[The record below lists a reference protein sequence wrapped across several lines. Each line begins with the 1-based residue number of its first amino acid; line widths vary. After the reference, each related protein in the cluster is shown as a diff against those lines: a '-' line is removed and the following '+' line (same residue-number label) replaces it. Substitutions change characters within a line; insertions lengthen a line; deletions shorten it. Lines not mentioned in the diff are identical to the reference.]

1 MWVKKIIK
9 IWFYMI
15 VIGIVGSIYFGNLTE
30 LNTVIM
36 SEGSR
41 AIEFTISLAAIMALW
56 MGIMNIAKD
65 SGLIDKIGQ
74 KMNFILKAL
83 FPKIPQNH
91 KSMSYII
98 MNIILNMLGAG
109 NGATSFGLKAMEE
122 LQTLNPKKDRASNE
136 MILFLVINIS
146 SIQLIPFTMLK
157 IRADAG
163 STNPNEIIISTL
175 VATIVSTIVAIISC
189 KLFERGNR

>member
-1 MWVKKIIK
+1 
-9 IWFYMI
+9 MI

-65 SGLIDKIGQ
+65 SGLIDKIGP

-83 FPKIPQNH
+83 FPTIPQNH

-175 VATIVSTIVAIISC
+175 VATTVSTIVAIISC

>member
-1 MWVKKIIK
+1 VKKISK

>member
-1 MWVKKIIK
+1 MKKISK

-15 VIGIVGSIYFGNLTE
+15 VIGIGGSIYFGNLTE

-175 VATIVSTIVAIISC
+175 VATTVSTIVAIISC

>member
-1 MWVKKIIK
+1 MKKISK

-15 VIGIVGSIYFGNLTE
+15 VIGIIGSIYFGNLTE
-30 LNTVIM
+30 LNNTIM

-74 KMNFILKAL
+74 KINFLLKAL
-83 FPKIPQNH
+83 FPKIPENH
-91 KSMSYII
+91 KAMSYIV

-175 VATIVSTIVAIISC
+175 VATTISTIVAIISC
-189 KLFERGNR
+189 KAFERRNR

>member
-1 MWVKKIIK
+1 MKKISK

-15 VIGIVGSIYFGNLTE
+15 VIGIIGSIYFGNLTE
-30 LNTVIM
+30 LNNTIM

-74 KMNFILKAL
+74 KINFLLKAL
-83 FPKIPQNH
+83 FPKIPENH
-91 KSMSYII
+91 KAMSYII

-163 STNPNEIIISTL
+163 ATNPNEIIISTL
-175 VATIVSTIVAIISC
+175 VATSISTIVAIISC
-189 KLFERGNR
+189 KAFERRNR

>member
-1 MWVKKIIK
+1 MGK

-15 VIGIVGSIYFGNLTE
+15 SIGIVGSIITNNLGE
-30 LNTVIM
+30 LNKVILN
-36 SEGSR
+36 EASR
-41 AIEFTISLAAIMALW
+41 GVEFAISLAGVMALW

-65 SGLIDKIGQ
+65 SGLIDMIGQ
-74 KMNFILKAL
+74 KMDFILKRL
-83 FPKIPQNH
+83 FPKIPKNH
-91 KSMSYII
+91 KAMSYII

-122 LQTLNPKKDRASNE
+122 LQTLNKQKDRASNE
-136 MILFLVINIS
+136 MIMFLVINIS

-163 STNPNEIIISTL
+163 SVNPNEIIISTL
-175 VATIVSTIVAIISC
+175 VATTVSTVVAIVSC
-189 KLFERGNR
+189 KIFERGSR

>member
-1 MWVKKIIK
+1 MKKISK

-175 VATIVSTIVAIISC
+175 VATTVSTIVAIISC

>member
-1 MWVKKIIK
+1 MKKISK

-15 VIGIVGSIYFGNLTE
+15 LIGIVGSIYFGNLPE
-30 LNTVIM
+30 LNTVILN
-36 SEGSR
+36 EGSR

-74 KMNFILKAL
+74 KMNFILKRL

-91 KSMSYII
+91 KAMSYII

-122 LQTLNPKKDRASNE
+122 LQTLNTQKDRASNE
-136 MILFLVINIS
+136 MIMFLVINIS

-163 STNPNEIIISTL
+163 SVNPNEIIISTL
-175 VATIVSTIVAIISC
+175 VATTVSTIVAIVSC
-189 KLFERGNR
+189 KIFERGSR

>member
-1 MWVKKIIK
+1 MKKISK

>member
-1 MWVKKIIK
+1 MKKISK
-9 IWFYMI
+9 IWFYM
-15 VIGIVGSIYFGNLTE
+15 VAIGIVGSICFGNLPE
-30 LNTVIM
+30 LNNVILN
-36 SEGSR
+36 EGSR
-41 AIEFTISLAAIMALW
+41 AIEFTIGLAAIMALW

-65 SGLIDKIGQ
+65 SGLIDKIGE
-74 KMNFILKAL
+74 KMNFILKRL
-83 FPKIPQNH
+83 FPKIPKNH
-91 KSMSYII
+91 KAMSYII

-122 LQTLNPKKDRASNE
+122 LQTLNKQKDRASNE
-136 MILFLVINIS
+136 MIMFLVINIS

-175 VATIVSTIVAIISC
+175 VATTVSTIVAIISC
-189 KLFERGNR
+189 KIFERGSR

>member
-1 MWVKKIIK
+1 
-9 IWFYMI
+9 
-15 VIGIVGSIYFGNLTE
+15 
-30 LNTVIM
+30 
-36 SEGSR
+36 
-41 AIEFTISLAAIMALW
+41 
-56 MGIMNIAKD
+56 MNIAKD

-83 FPKIPQNH
+83 FPKIPQTH
-91 KSMSYII
+91 KAMSYII

-175 VATIVSTIVAIISC
+175 VATTVSTIVAIISC
-189 KLFERGNR
+189 KLFERRNR